1 MSTLPREVGVINH
14 NDSAE
19 SASRSESNSANSRES
34 ASKLRRLESYD
45 LLGEIGDLVERTS
58 HEQKGTKALAGELDA
73 AYSTVR
79 DWTARPER
87 FPLAK
92 LPRLLALAPADE
104 GFLDRLVKHL
114 GYQLLPLDPS
124 PSQIAAILARH
135 GLIAKEA
142 RADVAVVLRGIK
154 ADPRQALLGFDE

>member
-1 MSTLPREVGVINH
+1 MKRTIPREVGVINH

-19 SASRSESNSANSRES
+19 SKES
-34 ASKLRRLESYD
+34 ASELRRPESYD

-58 HEQKGTKALAGELDA
+58 HYQKGTKALAGELDA

-92 LPRLLALAPADE
+92 LPRLLRLAPPDD
-104 GFLDRLVKHL
+104 GFLGGLAAHMGFL
-114 GYQLLPLDPS
+114 LLPLQPS
-124 PSQIAAILARH
+124 AVDTVKALIEAKLVPADSFKTATRIVRGLRRDDRQSQLWE
-135 GLIAKEA
+135 G
-142 RADVAVVLRGIK
+142 
-154 ADPRQALLGFDE
+154 